1 MGKIAVADVVDRET
15 RQLLCTSNM
24 REKYIKLPFLHRF
37 FLRFLLVQ
45 IDYKWNIGLAW
56 AMEQLYIRDYL
67 QNLF

>member
-1 MGKIAVADVVDRET
+1 MRKIAVVDVVDRET

-24 REKYIKLPFLHRF
+24 REKHIKLPFLHRF
-37 FLRFLLVQ
+37 FLPFLLVQ